1 VRCELGWVYEEGE
14 DCQGVRSER
23 VPDWTG
29 TIVPSDQ
36 LWFLQKGVESERR
49 KGLTEVEVA
58 FVQSSHGGDDA
69 DRLVL
74 FERSL
79 TPCSE
84 VGQRRDG
91 RDQGRAGSSRGG
103 HGSCEGACESLC

>member
-29 TIVPSDQ
+29 TMVLSDQ
-36 LWFLQKGVESERR
+36 SRFSRKDVEYVDNKR
-49 KGLTEVEVA
+49 LTEVEMT
-58 FVQSSHGGDDA
+58 FVQSSHGGDDT

-74 FERSL
+74 LERSL
-79 TPCSE
+79 TPGSQ

-91 RDQGRAGSSRGG
+91 RDQRRAGSSRGG
-103 HGSCEGACESLC
+103 HGA